1 MYESSYRILSDEL
14 ILGVFGAGHKRLKR
28 LKRHKRHKR
37 DPKKPKTQTKIRFW
51 PKKF

>member
-1 MYESSYRILSDEL
+1 MYESSYRILSNEL

-28 LKRHKRHKR
+28 LKRHKR
-37 DPKKPKTQTKIRFW
+37 DPNKPKTQTKIRFW

>member
-14 ILGVFGAGHKRLKR
+14 ILCVFGAGHKRL
-28 LKRHKRHKR
+28 KRHKR
-37 DPKKPKTQTKIRFW
+37 DPKKPKTQTKIRFL